1 MVASSKRVGIGS
13 LEWAYIAK
21 NLIETFVKWPFMIML
36 LFESNIYSTS
46 KQNRNIII
54 RFYAL

>member
-1 MVASSKRVGIGS
+1 MVASSKRAGIGS

-21 NLIETFVKWPFMIML
+21 NLIEAFVKWPFMIML
-36 LFESNIYSTS
+36 LFELNIYSTS

>member
-1 MVASSKRVGIGS
+1 MVASSKRAEIGS

-21 NLIETFVKWPFMIML
+21 NLIEAFVKWPFM
-36 LFESNIYSTS
+36 LFEFNIYSTS